1 MKKLLIVAFML
12 LAAPSYGA
20 MDVEIPLNWEAPT
33 ENVDGT
39 PLTDLAGY
47 NIYYGFGSN
56 NYTQSMAGI
65 SASST
70 NQNLNVPGVES
81 GSSIYIAMTAYDFDG
96 NESTFSNQVIA
107 GPFSEVDALA
117 PGAPMIQMGAPVIIN
132 CPAGQACQV
141 GTQ

>member
-1 MKKLLIVAFML
+1 MKKLLTVVLVL

-20 MDVEIPLNWEAPT
+20 MDVEIPLDWVAPT

-39 PLTDLAGY
+39 VLTDLAGY

-56 NYTQSMAGI
+56 NYTQSLAGV
-65 SASST
+65 SQNST
-70 NQNLNVPGVES
+70 SQTLSIAGVEDGAS
-81 GSSIYIAMTAYDFDG
+81 VYVAMTAFDYDG